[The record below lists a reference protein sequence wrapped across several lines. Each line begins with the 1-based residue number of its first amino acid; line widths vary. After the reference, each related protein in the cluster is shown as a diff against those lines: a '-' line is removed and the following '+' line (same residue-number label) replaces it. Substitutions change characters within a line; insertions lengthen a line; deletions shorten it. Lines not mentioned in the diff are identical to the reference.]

1 VKSDDIIPVHG
12 FAITVLIPAP
22 KLITN
27 KLRQCDVLSLMKG
40 KLDPAG
46 KPEPVQSISASCP
59 KPSNARDTLPY
70 YHSLERLSAKINYLS
85 ASTTKHGA

>member
-1 VKSDDIIPVHG
+1 
-12 FAITVLIPAP
+12 
-22 KLITN
+22 
-27 KLRQCDVLSLMKG
+27 MKG

-46 KPEPVQSISASCP
+46 KPEPVQSISASFP